1 RGCYYVSK
9 LPGPP
14 AYPIIGNAKLFL
26 GSHQEVTNKL
36 INIAEKY
43 QNMVRIW
50 IGPVLLIASSNP
62 DIVQKLFTNEHVLE
76 KAYLL
81 KLVWNPVMGKSVFT
95 SEVTEWRNHR
105 SIVIRGFTPIILKSY
120 FKIFVEKINILIQ
133 KLDLELNKE
142 RSFDIYEYLSRTT
155 LDSVCGST
163 MGVNI
168 NSHEDDGSSSYF
180 HAINSV
186 TFFILARFLNPIK
199 YPTIF
204 YRFTQDYKMVSKSR
218 DVTQE
223 FTEKIISEKR
233 RLTIIFTEEQLHNHV
248 NGLIF
253 GGYETTAISLSF
265 VLLHL
270 AAYKDIQTKL
280 YNEILEVL
288 GDINVDLINVDDL
301 PKLKYMDMV
310 LKESMRLTPTAPVIP
325 REASQDIKI
334 DNYTIPKGV
343 NILIPVINIHRNP
356 EYWENPLK
364 FDPERFTPENIKNRH
379 PYAYIPFGAG
389 PRNCFGRRYAWIFM
403 KTALVALLSRYEFH
417 TDINLDTLRFEVGI
431 VLKLI
436 NGHQVQITPRYKYRN
451 MVRVWIGP
459 IPLIGSSNP
468 DIVQKLLTNEHVLE
482 KAYLLKT
489 VWSPVMGKSVFILED
504 SNFTEE
510 QLHNETNVL
519 IFAGYETTAITLSFL
534 LLHLAVYKDIQTK
547 LYNEIIEVLGDQN
560 VLSMNV
566 DDLPELIYMDMVL
579 KESMRLTP
587 TAPVISREAS
597 QDIKIDNYTIP
608 KGANILIP
616 IINIHR
622 NPEYWENP
630 LKFDPERFTSENMKN
645 RHPYAYMPFGAGPRS
660 CLGRRYAWIFMKTA
674 LVALLSRYEFHTDI
688 NLDTLRFEAGM
699 SLKLVNGYPVRI
711 TPRYK
716 S

>member
-1 RGCYYVSK
+1 MLDMGCNIYVGAELFLKNSMFLMVFMNFLQNHVLISLLLLILILTCIYFWNYIRVCYYVSK
-9 LPGPP
+9 IPGPP
-14 AYPIIGNAKLFL
+14 AYPIIGNAKLFW
-26 GSHQEVTNKL
+26 GSHAEVTHNL
-36 INIAEKY
+36 INMAEKY
-43 QNMVRIW
+43 RNMVRVW
-50 IGPVLLIASSNP
+50 IGPVPLIGSSNP

-95 SEVTEWRNHR
+95 SEVTEWKHHR

-142 RSFDIYEYLSRTT
+142 TPFDIYKYLSRTT

-168 NSHEDDGSSSYF
+168 NSHDDDGSSSYF

-233 RLTIIFTEEQLHNHV
+233 KSMATLTNNNELMDIKAINNNAYKKPFLEYLMDFTENNSSFTEEQLRNHT
-248 NGLIF
+248 NLLIF

-280 YNEILEVL
+280 YNEIIEVL

-310 LKESMRLTPTAPVIP
+310 LKESMRLTPT
-325 REASQDIKI
+325 
-334 DNYTIPKGV
+334 T
-343 NILIPVINIHRNP
+343 
-356 EYWENPLK
+356 
-364 FDPERFTPENIKNRH
+364 
-379 PYAYIPFGAG
+379 
-389 PRNCFGRRYAWIFM
+389 
-403 KTALVALLSRYEFH
+403 
-417 TDINLDTLRFEVGI
+417 
-431 VLKLI
+431 
-436 NGHQVQITPRYKYRN
+436 
-451 MVRVWIGP
+451 
-459 IPLIGSSNP
+459 
-468 DIVQKLLTNEHVLE
+468 
-482 KAYLLKT
+482 
-489 VWSPVMGKSVFILED
+489 
-504 SNFTEE
+504 
-510 QLHNETNVL
+510 
-519 IFAGYETTAITLSFL
+519 
-534 LLHLAVYKDIQTK
+534 
-547 LYNEIIEVLGDQN
+547 
-560 VLSMNV
+560 
-566 DDLPELIYMDMVL
+566 
-579 KESMRLTP
+579 
-587 TAPVISREAS
+587 PVISREAS

-630 LKFDPERFTSENMKN
+630 LKFNPERFTSENIKN
-645 RHPYAYMPFGAGPRS
+645 RHPYAYLPFGAGPRS

-699 SLKLVNGYPVRI
+699 ALKLVNGYPVRI